1 MKFVQFLYGALIL
14 TWSLDANSI
23 VIRHDV
29 EPHNYVLKQ
38 KPTFLVDMPNGGH
51 GALIASNWVVTVA
64 HLLSPDLVGKT
75 IQIGKRQIEVESV
88 IKHPGITEIPER
100 ILSGD
105 AADLMAYM
113 MDAHDVALVKLGAKL
128 PNNLPIEIYSGDKE
142 LGQVVEG
149 YGKGTTGNG
158 NTGSISGT
166 QGVLRLLQNKIEE
179 THNNWFSITFD
190 RGQNALE
197 LEGIDGSWD
206 SGGPLIMN
214 SNGKN
219 YLVGLFCW
227 DYIEGNLEDFKAGYY
242 GRKSY
247 QVRLSS
253 YNEWIK
259 ETIVKNRY

>member
-1 MKFVQFLYGALIL
+1 MKLFQFFCCAFTLIV
-14 TWSLDANSI
+14 SLNVRSI
-23 VIRHDV
+23 VVRHDV
-29 EPHNYVLKQ
+29 EANRYVMKQ
-38 KPTFLVDMPNGGH
+38 TPSFLVDMPNGGH

-64 HLLSPDLVGKT
+64 HLLPPDFVGQK
-75 IQIGKRQIEVESV
+75 IHIGTHQIEVEKV
-88 IKHPGITEIPER
+88 IKHPGITEIPEN

-105 AADLMAYM
+105 ASDLMTFLI
-113 MDAHDVALVKLGAKL
+113 DSHDIALIKLRSKL
-128 PNNLPIEIYSGDKE
+128 PDSAPIAIYVSNQE
-142 LGQVVEG
+142 LGQIVEG

-166 QGVLRLLQNKIEE
+166 QGVLRRLQNRIEE
-179 THNNWFSITFD
+179 THNHWLSITFD
-190 RGQNALE
+190 RSENALE

-206 SGGPLIMN
+206 SGGPLVLK
-214 SNGKN
+214 SNGKK

-227 DYIEGNLEDFKAGYY
+227 DYIKGNLEDFKAGYY

-259 ETIVKNRY
+259 QSIAEN